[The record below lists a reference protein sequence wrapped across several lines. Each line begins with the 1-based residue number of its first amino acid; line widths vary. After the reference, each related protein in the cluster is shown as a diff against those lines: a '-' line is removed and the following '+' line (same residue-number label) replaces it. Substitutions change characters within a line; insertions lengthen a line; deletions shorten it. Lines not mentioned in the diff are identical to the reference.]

1 MNWFVIKTFCIA
13 GIALLGLFRNVIIDY
28 ISRYEKGKKFHYP
41 LYCSFMIPLIVGVV
55 LCEIFL
61 SQEAL
66 ESKTKSDNQI
76 YSLQV
81 KLDTADFK
89 IDSLQV
95 KLDTANIKLDS
106 IQGELDTANIKLDSI
121 QGELD
126 TANIKLD
133 SIQGEQDVQGRKL
146 DTINENTKP
155 EAPQIYA
162 VAPKLLSKIKERT
175 KSSLDSISWYQEKY
189 DVFLI
194 FYDSQKGEYKEKL
207 NGYIDGKTNNV
218 RAKLTADLKN
228 ENSVIDSLIK

>member
-95 KLDTANIKLDS
+95 K
-106 IQGELDTANIKLDSI
+106 LDTANIKLDSI